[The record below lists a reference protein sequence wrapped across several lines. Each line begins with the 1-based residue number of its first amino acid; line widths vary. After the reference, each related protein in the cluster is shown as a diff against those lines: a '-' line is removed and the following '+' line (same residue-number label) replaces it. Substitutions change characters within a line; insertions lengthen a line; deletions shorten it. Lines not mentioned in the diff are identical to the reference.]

1 MGWLILAVV
10 LAGGLTLSRRF
21 IAWLLAALAW
31 GGAAAEAVAATAAGD
46 AATGSSELPV
56 EERPIELRCA
66 YPPDGAHDVAL
77 GHVSVPKMGE
87 VTLRATRTG
96 IDLVVTAI
104 AASGASIGHTETLV
118 RLSSMSPLLIPTTDG
133 FALVLIRWRV

>member
-1 MGWLILAVV
+1 MG
-10 LAGGLTLSRRF
+10 RRF
-21 IAWLLAALAW
+21 IAWLLAALVW
-31 GGAAAEAVAATAAGD
+31 GGALAEAVTATAAEATD
-46 AATGSSELPV
+46 SSQLPV
-56 EERPIELRCA
+56 EERPIEVRCA

-77 GHVSVPKMGE
+77 GDVSVPKIGE

-104 AASGASIGHTETLV
+104 APSGASIGHTETLV
-118 RLSSMSPLLIPTTDG
+118 HLSSMSPLLIPTHDG

>member
-1 MGWLILAVV
+1 MS
-10 LAGGLTLSRRF
+10 SRRF

-31 GGAAAEAVAATAAGD
+31 GGAAADAAVTAGGD

-66 YPPDGAHDVAL
+66 YPADGAHDVAL
-77 GHVSVPKMGE
+77 GRISVPKIGE

-118 RLSSMSPLLIPTTDG
+118 RLTSMSPLLIPTNDG

>member
-1 MGWLILAVV
+1 M
-10 LAGGLTLSRRF
+10 
-21 IAWLLAALAW
+21 WLLAALAW
-31 GGAAAEAVAATAAGD
+31 GSTGAEALAAQAD
-46 AATGSSELPV
+46 AELPA

-66 YPPDGAHDVAL
+66 YPPDGARDVAL

-96 IDLVVTAI
+96 IDLVVTAV

-118 RLSSMSPLLIPTTDG
+118 RLSPMSPLLIPTNDG
-133 FALVLIRWRV
+133 FALVLIRWLKQ